1 MGKFSKGV
9 IKMDLNFKSPRRIL
23 NHYRDGFIGSV
34 CDAEDSAILLG
45 ELPMPIF
52 GAAAHG
58 LRDSG
63 AGKLSLPFKSLLK
76 FDADFGPVEAQ
87 TTGDCVSHATR
98 NAIDVTR
105 SVEIDIAGEREEFV
119 ARGATEGIYQS
130 RPWSGQGMTCS
141 GAARYVSEQGGI
153 LLRKDYGVVD
163 LTTYDSTLGSK
174 KRIPKSI
181 YSTEAQKHQVKTVSN
196 IRTVEE
202 ARDALANGYAL
213 GVCSGYGFSS
223 RRDKNG
229 IAARGAGWNHDMAWI
244 ACDDTRTRLN
254 ETLFLV
260 QNSWGVFNS
269 GPKVH
274 DQPEGSFW
282 IREKDAR
289 GMLSEGGGWV
299 FSKVEGFPAREI
311 DYTIDEVF

>member
-1 MGKFSKGV
+1 
-9 IKMDLNFKSPRRIL
+9 MDLNFKSPRRIL